1 MSIPQRTKVGLISL
15 VLLLVSAALVVW
27 PLSDPTTHVAVQG
40 ACVRIGLIMAAI
52 WLALPQL
59 SVLPGWLVALVTLS
73 AVIIAFRP
81 KYAIIA
87 VPLVIAF
94 LVLRPRGP
102 RPAPPRA

>member
-15 VLLLVSAALVVW
+15 ALLLAAAALVVW
-27 PLSDPTTHVAVQG
+27 PLSDPSTHVAAQG
-40 ACVRIGLIMAAI
+40 AFVRIGLIMAAI

-59 SVLPGWLVALVTLS
+59 SVLPRWLLVMVILS
-73 AVIIAFRP
+73 AVVVAFRP
-81 KYAIIA
+81 KYAIVA

-102 RPAPPRA
+102 RSTSPPQ